1 MSALSNLYAAAE
13 DIRTLLMPF
22 AFLLCVLGLGE
33 MGWRAGLDARAVLG
47 ALLRT
52 IVVVTLI
59 AGYPTAMKTGQ
70 QAFLEMRGKFTSTRD
85 AKFVQLLSSRIQ
97 NQPSDSWTNLG
108 KIVPA
113 AIGYFFQGIGRFMLI
128 LLRFFQEFAIAGL
141 IAVSPLLIGFLFFSY
156 TQSLGVQFG
165 VTSLTVL
172 LWQVAICLVDI
183 VIQAISDTLFL
194 PITANNLVQA
204 GVNLIVVNNWLMFP
218 FIMAFASF
226 VTVFFYLSVPFVA
239 SAVMRGLSGTTATLR
254 AGVQGAMQTAGMM
267 VGAGLTAAGAATFG
281 SSAAA
286 QTGIEG
292 AKTAAAGR
300 IANDFAG
307 ARGLASKHT
316 RKRRS
321 RSSPASASFARPD
334 WRKLRKS
341 FQSHTGGRSDGGGF
355 VHRDRLCARDGF
367 APQGKHLH
375 APRGGGRVQLSLLE
389 GSTGAAAAAN
399 EQPRMRFSAVAAITN
414 NLVAARFW
422 MILALLFRGHGGCLA
437 LFHRHGPA
445 RS

>member
-33 MGWRAGLDARAVLG
+33 MGWRAGLDTRAVLG

-59 AGYPTAMKTGQ
+59 AGYPTAMKRGQ
-70 QAFLEMRGKFTSTRD
+70 QTFLEIRGKFTSARD

-172 LWQVAICLVDI
+172 LWHVAICLVDI

-194 PITANNLVQA
+194 PITANNLVQF
-204 GVNLIVVNNWLMFP
+204 GVNLIVVNNWLMLP

-239 SAVMRGLSGTTATLR
+239 SAVMRGLSGTTTTLR
-254 AGVQGAMQTAGMM
+254 AGVEGAMQTAGMM
-267 VGAGLTAAGAATFG
+267 VGAGLTAAGATATFG
-281 SSAAA
+281 GSAAA
-286 QTGIEG
+286 QAGIEG
-292 AKTAAAGR
+292 TKTAAAGR
-300 IANDFAG
+300 IANDVAGLSGSAPGEPASQRAG
-307 ARGLASKHT
+307 ADLPEPPRLAPAPIGESYENPFNPAQMADQTAADSFTVTDSAQGTISQHQGNIFTPYGAQAAVNSHSSKAQRGPPPL
-316 RKRRS
+316 
-321 RSSPASASFARPD
+321 P
-334 WRKLRKS
+334 
-341 FQSHTGGRSDGGGF
+341 
-355 VHRDRLCARDGF
+355 
-367 APQGKHLH
+367 
-375 APRGGGRVQLSLLE
+375 
-389 GSTGAAAAAN
+389 
-399 EQPRMRFSAVAAITN
+399 TN
-414 NLVAARFW
+414 KPV
-422 MILALLFRGHGGCLA
+422 
-437 LFHRHGPA
+437 
-445 RS
+445 

>member
-33 MGWRAGLDARAVLG
+33 MGWRAGLDTRAVLG

-59 AGYPTAMKTGQ
+59 AGYPSAMKTGQ
-70 QAFLEMRGKFTSTRD
+70 QAFLEIRGKFTSARD

-141 IAVSPLLIGFLFFSY
+141 IAVSPLLLGFLFFSY
-156 TQSLGVQFG
+156 THSLGVQFG

-172 LWQVAICLVDI
+172 LWHVAICLVDI

-226 VTVFFYLSVPFVA
+226 VTVFFYFSVPFVA

-254 AGVQGAMQTAGMM
+254 AGVQGAMQTAGMIA
-267 VGAGLTAAGAATFG
+267 GAGLTAAGAAATFG
-281 SSAAA
+281 GSAAA
-286 QTGIEG
+286 QAGIEG
-292 AKTAAAGR
+292 TKTATAGR
-300 IANDFAG
+300 IANDLAG
-307 ARGLASKHT
+307 AGGFASGA
-316 RKRRS
+316 
-321 RSSPASASFARPD
+321 PASGGSDLPEPPRLAPATVGERFENRSNPAQIAHQTEPSAFIVEDSVQGTISHHKGNIYAPYAAQAAFNSHSS
-334 WRKLRKS
+334 KAQPSGPPPLPTTKAAPS
-341 FQSHTGGRSDGGGF
+341 QS
-355 VHRDRLCARDGF
+355 
-367 APQGKHLH
+367 GK
-375 APRGGGRVQLSLLE
+375 AQ
-389 GSTGAAAAAN
+389 
-399 EQPRMRFSAVAAITN
+399 
-414 NLVAARFW
+414 
-422 MILALLFRGHGGCLA
+422 
-437 LFHRHGPA
+437 
-445 RS
+445 